1 MLAKNGL
8 KISITK
14 KISFL
19 YKLFDQH
26 SDVSKSI
33 CPKSGTLSLE
43 GYVVHRGIE
52 GGGAFGPYRSPWV
65 LRGFQGALGVPLW
78 ALGVPLR
85 P

>member
-52 GGGAFGPYRSPWV
+52 GGGGHLGLIGV
-65 LRGFQGALGVPLW
+65 HGCLGVSRGP
-78 ALGVPLR
+78 
-85 P
+85 